1 MLGTAN
7 ENPSR
12 LSSHDWLA
20 FNTAQEAWFPGL
32 LMTSLV
38 NLVGFTKKKSM

>member
-20 FNTAQEAWFPGL
+20 FNTAQEAWFQ
-32 LMTSLV
+32 V
-38 NLVGFTKKKSM
+38 CWWQVW